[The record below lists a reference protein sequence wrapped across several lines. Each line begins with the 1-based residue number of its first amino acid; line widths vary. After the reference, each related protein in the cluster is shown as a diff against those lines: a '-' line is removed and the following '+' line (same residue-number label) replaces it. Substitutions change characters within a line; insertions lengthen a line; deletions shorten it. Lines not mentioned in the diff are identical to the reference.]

1 MQTTIEMVR
10 ALATG
15 QLAAH
20 QERQRRLTE
29 RAVQLRAELNHTLRM
44 LAAETSEV
52 ERFSSILKSCEVE
65 S

>member
-44 LAAETSEV
+44 LAAETGEV